1 MNLRVAP
8 TAKQQEMQ
16 QAAQDEQLSFWS
28 QGQDRVPVS
37 WSVEWYWERK
47 LEKNALI
54 LCMNQRQVS
63 HSPLSYI
70 HTGIQPEEHGKG
82 FQKWTDIRTTY
93 YTRQDRTYE
102 LNLIWVT
109 KLSLTKKYS

>member
-8 TAKQQEMQ
+8 TVKQQEMQ

-28 QGQDRVPVS
+28 QAQDRVPVS

-47 LEKNALI
+47 LEKDALI
-54 LCMNQRQVS
+54 LCVNQRKS
-63 HSPLSYI
+63 HTNPWAIY
-70 HTGIQPEEHGKG
+70 TQPEEHGKG
-82 FQKWTDIRTTY
+82 FQKWTDRTTY